1 MTWKKIS
8 KRQLKRKTVVAT
20 VHHIDEEKFD
30 QIQQKE
36 FLLRDSY
43 IDYYHTISRQSSEQL
58 KKYTDN
64 NTFILQQVKSPK
76 TE

>member
-1 MTWKKIS
+1 MEKDFKKTT
-8 KRQLKRKTVVAT
+8 KKKTVVAT

-58 KKYTDN
+58 KKVYRQTN
-64 NTFILQQVKSPK
+64 I
-76 TE
+76 